1 MEVLLCVRMT
11 KSIWIAN
18 QYNDEDGRQIKK
30 DDLFLRDY
38 QMLVRWIKKNVSYQE
53 VKKGEYLIKEYA
65 SDELVILQDEGFIL
79 TL

>member
-1 MEVLLCVRMT
+1 MRFVPPTMCRLT
-11 KSIWIAN
+11 
-18 QYNDEDGRQIKK
+18 
-30 DDLFLRDY
+30 LRDY
-38 QMLVRWIKKNVSYQE
+38 QMLVRWIKKNVSCQE